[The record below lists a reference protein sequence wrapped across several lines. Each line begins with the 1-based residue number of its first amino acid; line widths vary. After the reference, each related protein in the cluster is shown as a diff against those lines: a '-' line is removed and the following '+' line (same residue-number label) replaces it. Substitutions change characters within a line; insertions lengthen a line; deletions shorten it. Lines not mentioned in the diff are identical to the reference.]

1 MLMHGN
7 GTTVAAL
14 EHAQGNVVGLHVAVL
29 DGKPGAQVLVADQ
42 REDLPQAGGA
52 MLGGD
57 RILHLV
63 EAHVAHVG
71 VDRIGIVDPLVEAGE
86 VAQAVEQGAAGL
98 REVAEVLVE
107 TFDQADELV
116 AAFLRRVQGRGL
128 RLVGLVEAIDRA

>member
-1 MLMHGN
+1 
-7 GTTVAAL
+7 
-14 EHAQGNVVGLHVAVL
+14 
-29 DGKPGAQVLVADQ
+29 
-42 REDLPQAGGA
+42 

-63 EAHVAHVG
+63 ETHVAHVG

-86 VAQAVEQGAAGL
+86 MAQAVEQGAAGL

-116 AAFLRRVQGRGL
+116 AAFLRRVQGRVFGSSVSL
-128 RLVGLVEAIDRA
+128 RAIDRA